1 MNIHMN
7 LQSSVRVGTRNLVGR
22 RKPCR
27 KSLHRSLTKVYT
39 FVSDS
44 IGCDKVEIIMITR
57 AKGEFGLRFK
67 NGLFKEI

>member
-1 MNIHMN
+1 MGQETWWGEENP
-7 LQSSVRVGTRNLVGR
+7 VEKVY
-22 RKPCR
+22 
-27 KSLHRSLTKVYT
+27 TKVYT